1 MDAQQQ
7 PQTAEQVA
15 VWFVNGEP
23 ARLVVDGRRWRVMS
37 SSITPHRGEPS
48 YIPPMLT
55 HAPTQAVIRYTFT
68 AVSVDEVQHQR
79 FTIRAEGDRWVLG

>member
-1 MDAQQQ
+1 MLQQEQ
-7 PQTAEQVA
+7 ADHRQVA

-23 ARLVVDGRRWRVMS
+23 ARLVVDGQRWRVMS
-37 SSITPHRGEPS
+37 SSVTPHRGAPS

-55 HAPTQAVIRYTFT
+55 HAPMRAVIGYTFS
-68 AVSVDEVQHQR
+68 AVSVDEVRHQR